1 MTAERPRQVPAG
13 FELTSPRGPFTALNG
28 PIWRKADL
36 PGEPPA
42 FGLLPEERHT
52 NGLGFV
58 HGGMVATFLD
68 SAMAQAI
75 FETFSVRLVTLELK
89 VSYLHVAMKGRWCE
103 ARITLGPREGNRVTA
118 NAEMISRGQICARS
132 EGVFQLFP

>member
-1 MTAERPRQVPAG
+1 MTGERPRNVPDG
-13 FELTSPRGPFTALNG
+13 FELTHPRGPFTALNG
-28 PIWRKADL
+28 PIWRK
-36 PGEPPA
+36 PGAPGDPPA
-42 FGLLPEERHT
+42 FGLLPEARHT

-103 ARITLGPREGNRVTA
+103 ARIALDPREENRVTA
-118 NAEMISRGQICARS
+118 QADMISRGQVCARA